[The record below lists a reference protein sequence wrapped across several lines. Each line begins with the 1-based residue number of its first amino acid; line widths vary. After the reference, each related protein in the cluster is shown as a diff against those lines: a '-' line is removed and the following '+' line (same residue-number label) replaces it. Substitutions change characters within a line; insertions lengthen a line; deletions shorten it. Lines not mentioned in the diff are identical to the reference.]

1 MLKYKILFI
10 CLSIGLVAFA
20 QNGTSSPYSRFGYGI
35 LGDNAIGAQRAMGG
49 VGYALHNNRQ
59 INVMNPASYASM
71 DSLTFLFDIGLTYQN
86 TITKEG
92 SLKENSQS
100 GSLDYIVMQ
109 FPLGRY
115 MAGSVGLLPYSN
127 VGYSFINSIDNGSD
141 SRSGDGNI
149 SQAYVGVSGRPF
161 KGFSIGANISYLF
174 GNLTNTNTVVPESG
188 SSGIFETMLKVRDYH
203 LSFGAQYAIEWN
215 KKHTIT
221 LGAVYSPGKA
231 LLGKA
236 YTSTYDVSSNTT
248 IDADTLKMKN
258 NYSLAS
264 TYGGGIS
271 YNYDK
276 RLTVAA
282 DDSTPFAAGV
292 CGLFLSALAF
302 MIEYFRAG
310 IESVSRGHVE
320 AARSLG
326 LGVIQTMRFVILPL
340 AIRVVLPP
348 LTGHLVGLLK
358 ATAFVSVVGMP
369 ELLKRAME
377 IVEWKANPTPLV
389 TITIMYLILLLPL
402 MYGSTLLERRLA
414 RWTTPHRA

>member
-86 TITKEG
+86 TITREG

-100 GSLDYIVMQ
+100 GSLDHIVMQ

-174 GNLTNTNTVVPESG
+174 GNLTNTSTGIPNDG
-188 SSGIFETMLKVRDYH
+188 SSGMFETMLKVRDYH

-231 LLGKA
+231 LLGRA

-276 RLTVAA
+276 RLTIAA
-282 DDSTPFAAGV
+282 DVTYQNWADAKFTNLLAGQSQPSK
-292 CGLFLSALAF
+292 GQFNN
-302 MIEYFRAG
+302 R
-310 IESVSRGHVE
+310 
-320 AARSLG
+320 
-326 LGVIQTMRFVILPL
+326 
-340 AIRVVLPP
+340 
-348 LTGHLVGLLK
+348 
-358 ATAFVSVVGMP
+358 
-369 ELLKRAME
+369 
-377 IVEWKANPTPLV
+377 
-389 TITIMYLILLLPL
+389 
-402 MYGSTLLERRLA
+402 
-414 RWTTPHRA
+414 

>member
-1 MLKYKILFI
+1 
-10 CLSIGLVAFA
+10 
-20 QNGTSSPYSRFGYGI
+20 
-35 LGDNAIGAQRAMGG
+35 
-49 VGYALHNNRQ
+49 
-59 INVMNPASYASM
+59 MNPASYASM

-86 TITKEG
+86 TITREG

-174 GNLTNTNTVVPESG
+174 GNLTNTSTGIPNDG
-188 SSGIFETMLKVRDYH
+188 SSGMFETMLKVRDYH

-231 LLGKA
+231 LLGRA

-276 RLTVAA
+276 RLTIAA
-282 DDSTPFAAGV
+282 DVTYQNWADAKFTNLLAGQSQPSK
-292 CGLFLSALAF
+292 GQFNNRLKIALGAEF
-302 MIEYFRAG
+302 RPKNMGGNYFEHVNYRAG
-310 IESVSRGHVE
+310 IFYNRSYLKINGNDMDEIGATCGFGFPLATDKSVVNVSFEYINRQCTPVKLITEDHFRISVS
-320 AARSLG
+320 
-326 LGVIQTMRFVILPL
+326 
-340 AIRVVLPP
+340 
-348 LTGHLVGLLK
+348 LTFNEMWFWQRK
-358 ATAFVSVVGMP
+358 F
-369 ELLKRAME
+369 E
-377 IVEWKANPTPLV
+377 
-389 TITIMYLILLLPL
+389 
-402 MYGSTLLERRLA
+402 
-414 RWTTPHRA
+414 

>member
-86 TITKEG
+86 TITREG

-127 VGYSFINSIDNGSD
+127 VGYSFITGIDNGSD
-141 SRSGDGNI
+141 SRSCDGNI

-174 GNLTNTNTVVPESG
+174 GNLSNTNTGIPGNGG
-188 SSGIFETMLKVRDYH
+188 SSVVFETMLKVRDYH

-231 LLGKA
+231 LLGRA
-236 YTSTYDVSSNTT
+236 YRSTYDVSSNTAT
-248 IDADTLKMKN
+248 TADTLKMKN

-276 RLTVAA
+276 RLTIAA
-282 DDSTPFAAGV
+282 DVTYQNWADAKFTNLTAGQLQSSK
-292 CGLFLSALAF
+292 GQFNNRLKIALGAEF
-302 MIEYFRAG
+302 RPKNMGGNYFEHVNYRAG
-310 IESVSRGHVE
+310 IFYNRSYLKINGNDMDEIGATCGFGFPLATDKSVVNVSFEYINRQCTPVKLITEDHFRISVS
-320 AARSLG
+320 
-326 LGVIQTMRFVILPL
+326 
-340 AIRVVLPP
+340 
-348 LTGHLVGLLK
+348 LTFNEMWFWQRK
-358 ATAFVSVVGMP
+358 F
-369 ELLKRAME
+369 E
-377 IVEWKANPTPLV
+377 
-389 TITIMYLILLLPL
+389 
-402 MYGSTLLERRLA
+402 
-414 RWTTPHRA
+414 

>member
-59 INVMNPASYASM
+59 INVMNPASYAS
-71 DSLTFLFDIGLTYQN
+71 TR
-86 TITKEG
+86 EG

-100 GSLDYIVMQ
+100 GSLDHIVMQ

-221 LGAVYSPGKA
+221 LGAVYSPGKT
-231 LLGKA
+231 LLGRA

-276 RLTVAA
+276 RLTIAA
-282 DDSTPFAAGV
+282 DVTYQNWADAKFTNLTAGQLQSSK
-292 CGLFLSALAF
+292 GQFNNRLKIALGAEF
-302 MIEYFRAG
+302 RPKNMGGNYFEHVNYRAG
-310 IESVSRGHVE
+310 IFYNRSYLKINGNDMDEIGATCGFGFPLATDKSVVNVSFEYINRQCTPVKLITEDHFRISVS
-320 AARSLG
+320 
-326 LGVIQTMRFVILPL
+326 
-340 AIRVVLPP
+340 
-348 LTGHLVGLLK
+348 LTFNEMWFWQRK
-358 ATAFVSVVGMP
+358 F
-369 ELLKRAME
+369 E
-377 IVEWKANPTPLV
+377 
-389 TITIMYLILLLPL
+389 
-402 MYGSTLLERRLA
+402 
-414 RWTTPHRA
+414 